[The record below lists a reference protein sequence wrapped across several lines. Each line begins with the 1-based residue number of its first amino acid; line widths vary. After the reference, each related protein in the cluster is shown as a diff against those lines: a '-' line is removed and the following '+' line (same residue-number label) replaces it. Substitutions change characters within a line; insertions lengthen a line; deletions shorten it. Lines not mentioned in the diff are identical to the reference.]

1 MNDAPDPAT
10 RPGEGSTLPD
20 RPELLDAAWL
30 TGVLREHGHDVR
42 VAGLD
47 RSPVGTGQMGVSVR
61 LRVELDG
68 DPAAVASLP
77 DSFVVKLPGA
87 DEARR
92 SMVAGIHRTEVGFYR
107 ELAPTLAVRTPAV
120 HHAAISGD
128 ATTFLLLLEDL
139 APRVQGDQI
148 RGCSV
153 DEARA
158 AAVNLAGLHGPRWS
172 DPTLDDI
179 EWLSAMDADA
189 AEMVASITADATTT
203 FVDRYR
209 DRLDPADRE
218 TLTAVAPRL
227 GRWITAHPE
236 RFAPIHGDYRLDNL
250 LFADATDPSTAED
263 PVAAVDWQ
271 TVTLGLPARDLA
283 YLLSTGL
290 RVEDR
295 RRHEDELVAT
305 YHSALVAH
313 GVTGH
318 SLGECR
324 ADYRFAMLQGP
335 LITIVGAAYGEPT
348 ERGDEMF
355 LAMAARSCAAI
366 RDLGTLDLV

>member
-1 MNDAPDPAT
+1 M
-10 RPGEGSTLPD
+10 
-20 RPELLDAAWL
+20 
-30 TGVLREHGHDVR
+30 R
-42 VAGLD
+42 VVGLQ

-68 DPAAVASLP
+68 DPAAVEQLP

-92 SMVAGIHRTEVGFYR
+92 PMVAGIHRTEVGFYR

-120 HHAAISGD
+120 HHAAISDD

-153 DEARA
+153 DEARV

-189 AEMVASITADATTT
+189 AEMVASITADATAT
-203 FVDRYR
+203 FVDRYG
-209 DRLDPADRE
+209 DRLTPADRE
-218 TLTAVAPRL
+218 TLTCVAPLL

-290 RVEDR
+290 RLEDR
-295 RRHEDELVAT
+295 RRHEDDLVAD
-305 YHSALVAH
+305 YHAALVAH

-318 SLGECR
+318 SLEECR
-324 ADYRFAMLQGP
+324 DDYRFAMLQGP